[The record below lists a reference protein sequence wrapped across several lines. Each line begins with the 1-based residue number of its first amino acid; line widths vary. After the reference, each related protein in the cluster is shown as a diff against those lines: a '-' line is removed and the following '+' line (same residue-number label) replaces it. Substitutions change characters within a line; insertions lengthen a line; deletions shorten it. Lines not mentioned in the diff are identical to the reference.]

1 MIWIQPGHWLVSRCT
16 IMARWWLLGFREQPE
31 WIDIQREWQQILSGP
46 AWKSFSRR
54 WHWTGIHVIY
64 LHFLRLGNFLEMFS
78 VYNSTIGAIF
88 SISNLRCLSCHLS
101 ELAWGAPILL
111 TCKIRMLSCLRM
123 LNLVGYSYA
132 YSDICSWLKL
142 YFQSLPIFSEVI
154 CAWLWKLLCYLF
166 KLTLTHSVLKYWVVE
181 LLKRVFLIWP

>member
-1 MIWIQPGHWLVSRCT
+1 
-16 IMARWWLLGFREQPE
+16 MA
-31 WIDIQREWQQILSGP
+31 
-46 AWKSFSRR
+46 
-54 WHWTGIHVIY
+54 TGISRATRVNRYSEGMATNFVWASMEKFIEEMTLSWNSCSLSIY

-78 VYNSTIGAIF
+78 VYNSTIGAVF
-88 SISNLRCLSCHLS
+88 YFISNLRCLSYHLS

-123 LNLVGYSYA
+123 LNLVGCSYA

-142 YFQSLPIFSEVI
+142 YFQSLPIVSEVI

-166 KLTLTHSVLKYWVVE
+166 RLTLTHSVLKYWVVE